1 MQLDHNSLK
10 TTLNGI
16 EFAYSEYGVGFSPTV
31 LFAHGAGQTRH
42 AWKTSAKQLAT
53 NGFHTVAMDL
63 RGHGD
68 SGWSIEQAYSISD
81 FAQDLV
87 AAAEYFGSEG
97 SAPHL
102 VGASLGGLSALV
114 SAGLLKPRIFAS
126 ITLVDITPSMDFGGV
141 DKVLGFMSANSAD
154 GFESLEEVSQL
165 ISMYLPHRERP
176 KDLNG
181 LRKNLRKKAN
191 GRWYWH
197 WDPAF
202 LSAIDKSASDER
214 IEEFESAV
222 RLIDVPI
229 HLIRGKMSELVSE
242 ASVEH
247 FRRLVPHAHY
257 TNVAGTGH
265 MVAGDDNDA
274 FNKAVADF
282 LMPYQQVSE

>member
-1 MQLDHNSLK
+1 MQLDHKLLK
-10 TTLNGI
+10 IELNGI
-16 EFAYSEYGVGFSPTV
+16 EFAYSEYGVEYSPVV

-42 AWKTSAKQLAT
+42 AWKNAAKELAL

-68 SGWSIEQAYSISD
+68 SSWSAEQAYSIRD

-87 AAAEYFGSEG
+87 AAAEHFGSEG
-97 SAPHL
+97 GAPHL

-114 SAGLLKPRIFAS
+114 SAGVLKPGIFAS

-191 GRWYWH
+191 DRWYWH

-202 LSAIDKSASDER
+202 LNAIDRSASDER

-247 FRRLVPHAHY
+247 FRILAPHAHY
-257 TNVAGTGH
+257 TNVAGASH

-282 LMPYQQVSE
+282 LMPYQQVSA